1 MNTKGS
7 IGVCLYLSLLLG
19 WFFPAPPL
27 AAQNRGEEVYFET
40 RIGGGLSVG
49 VGGLPGIDI
58 ALQPVPMFTL
68 RLGYQHFQLTF
79 NDWEVN
85 TSRFGLENQQLL
97 VSSEISLNQ
106 VLALGEWAP
115 TKGRRIRLLGGLAL
129 GLNNFISGQ
138 IEFKE
143 PLQINDLELQPEEI
157 GTIKGVYTT
166 RVPIFPFVGI
176 GFGRTVPEEKI
187 SFSVDMGVFYRGA
200 PQIDIIGTEL
210 LDDNDSNEAILE
222 QNLSDLR
229 WQPML
234 NFRVGARIY

>member
-7 IGVCLYLSLLLG
+7 IGVYLYLLLLVA
-19 WFFPAPPL
+19 WFFPVLNCRP
-27 AAQNRGEEVYFET
+27 RTGEKKSTSKPGSVEGY
-40 RIGGGLSVG
+40 LSEL
-49 VGGLPGIDI
+49 GGLPGIDV
-58 ALQPVPMFTL
+58 ALQPVSMFTL
-68 RLGYQHFQLTF
+68 RLGYHHFKLSF
-79 NDWEVN
+79 NQWEVN

-97 VSSEISLNQ
+97 VSSEISLSQ

-115 TKGRRIRLLGGLAL
+115 TKGRRIRLMGGVAL

-143 PLQINDLELQPEEI
+143 PLKINDLELQPEEV

-166 RVPIFPFVGI
+166 RLPIYPFAGI
-176 GFGRTVPEEKI
+176 GFGRTVPEDRF

-222 QNLSDLR
+222 QNLSNLR

-234 NFRVGARIY
+234 NLRVGARIY